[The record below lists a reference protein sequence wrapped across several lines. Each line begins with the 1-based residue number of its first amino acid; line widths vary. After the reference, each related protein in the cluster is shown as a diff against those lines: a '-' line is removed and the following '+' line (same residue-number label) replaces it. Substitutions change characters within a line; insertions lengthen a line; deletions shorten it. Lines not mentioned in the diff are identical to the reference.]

1 MNSVKISFKDSLVG
15 AVINAV
21 INYFVAAHAF
31 ADKLH
36 VPMSLDLIST
46 TEVSVWGQA
55 VSLSFGLG
63 AILSFITAKI
73 FSSHT
78 LKQAPYLQPQIS
90 AVKFSSLLSISLNNT
105 MFLFGWFVALAVLW
119 THYFGVILVP
129 VMYASFIVAALAF
142 FVTILVEQKT
152 KSSLLQRWKEVV

>member
-1 MNSVKISFKDSLVG
+1 MNTVKISFKDSLIG

-21 INYFVAAHAF
+21 INYFVACHAF

-78 LKQAPYLQPQIS
+78 LKQAPHLKPQIS
-90 AVKFSSLLSISLNNT
+90 SVKLPSLIAISLNNT

-119 THYFGVILVP
+119 TYYFGVVLVP
-129 VMYASFIVAALAF
+129 VMYASIIVAALAF

-152 KSSLLQRWKEVV
+152 KSSLLHRWKEVA